1 MQYKV
6 DIYWQYC
13 SGRDRRDR
21 AVHKHQNCLNYIL
34 YKYNSE
40 ADHPVLCR
48 IWCTSLAVFCNKV
61 HLAQG

>member
-6 DIYWQYC
+6 DIYC

-21 AVHKHQNCLNYIL
+21 AVHKHQNYLNYIL
-34 YKYNSE
+34 NIYNLE

-61 HLAQG
+61 HLAQE